1 MPELLLPFEA
11 KKVDLKGADLLDA
24 GLYPLLPKG
33 LKEASRAKPFLL
45 EYLHM
50 LPIEEIGI
58 PKYYETL
65 PRSLSDE
72 KNPNLIY
79 PVEGGVFVH
88 IYPEPTDERHTYV
101 SVEPSLTINID
112 AIMPK
117 IEEALL
123 DYTDEFDS
131 LDTDEEKTQ
140 GFLRALDKICY
151 SKVSKTG
158 KSSKE
163 DAKDNAKGNG
173 NGNNGV
179 TIGEDKLTGSKGKWF
194 GKSDKSKDKKNG
206 ASSGRSRLFTRAAKT
221 RIELTPDEIE
231 AVKYLVVRE
240 KVGVGVL
247 EPLVHDIYV
256 EDVSCSGLGRIFIE
270 HKVFK
275 SVKTAI
281 SFNNMPELDNFA
293 LRLSERS
300 KRPVTLHSPISD
312 ATLPDGSRI
321 NIVYGEDVSRRGTNF
336 TIRKAMGTPTSIMEI
351 CGFGTM
357 TYQMAAYM
365 SLVIEH
371 DLNVFIAG
379 ETASGKTTTINALT
393 AFLLPETKIVSI
405 EDTPELVVPHKNW
418 IREVSRE
425 AKDGRG
431 GAVGMFDLLK
441 AALRQRPNM
450 IVIGEIRGAEGLIA
464 FQAMQT
470 GHGVMATFH
479 AASVEKLIQRLT
491 GDPINV
497 PKAYIDC
504 LNVVL
509 IQCAVRLPSGKS
521 ARRVISISEIVGYD
535 SVSNSF
541 SFIHTFMWNQS
552 KDVFEFPGDKNSYI
566 LEEKIAPK
574 RGLPPEKKRNI
585 YNELN
590 RRARILE
597 RLHKEKGVTDFYEL
611 LGVLNTARKEG
622 VF

>member
-1 MPELLLPFEA
+1 MPEVIFPFES
-11 KKVDLKGADLLDA
+11 KKVELKGEDLLEA

-33 LKEASRAKPFLL
+33 LKEAARARPFLL
-45 EYLHM
+45 VYLHM

-58 PKYYETL
+58 PKYYDTL
-65 PRSLSDE
+65 PRSLADE

-79 PVEGGVFVH
+79 PVKGGVFVH
-88 IYPEPTDERHTYV
+88 IYPEPLKERHTYV
-101 SVEPSLTINID
+101 SIEPHLTANMD

-123 DYTDEFDS
+123 DYTEEFDS
-131 LDTDEEKTQ
+131 LDTDEEKTE
-140 GFLRALDKICY
+140 GFLKALEKICY
-151 SKVSKTG
+151 TKAGKGKEKAKENGKCKENGGSTIVEDKVIEPKDKGTG
-158 KSSKE
+158 KV
-163 DAKDNAKGNG
+163 NG
-173 NGNNGV
+173 NGNKILGV
-179 TIGEDKLTGSKGKWF
+179 
-194 GKSDKSKDKKNG
+194 KN
-206 ASSGRSRLFTRAAKT
+206 RLFSARGKLFSRASGS
-221 RIELTPDEIE
+221 RVELTPDEIE
-231 AVKYLVVRE
+231 AVRYLVVRE

-247 EPLVHDIYV
+247 EPLVRDIYV
-256 EDVSCSGLGRIFIE
+256 EDISCSGLGHIFIE

-275 SVKTAI
+275 SVKTAV
-281 SFNNMPELDNFA
+281 SFANMVELDEFA
-293 LRLSERS
+293 LRLSERA

-336 TIRKAMGTPTSIMEI
+336 TIRRAMGVPTSIMEI

-365 SLVIEH
+365 SMIIEENM
-371 DLNVFIAG
+371 NVFVAG

-425 AKDGRG
+425 AKEGGKG

-450 IVIGEIRGAEGLIA
+450 IFIGEIRGREGLIA

-497 PKAYIDC
+497 PKSYVDC

-509 IQCAVRLPSGKS
+509 IQCAVKLPNGKTG
-521 ARRVISISEIVGYD
+521 RRVISISEITGYD
-535 SVSNSF
+535 SVSQSF
-541 SFIHTFMWNQS
+541 SFIHVFMWNQA
-552 KDVFEFPGDKNSYI
+552 KDKFEFPGNKNSFL

-574 RGLPPEKKRNI
+574 RGIPPEKKRNI

-597 RLHKEKGVTDFYEL
+597 RLHKEKGVTNFYEL
-611 LGVLNTARKEG
+611 LGVLNMARKEG